1 MKNSIIKNLR
11 LAFALA
17 LVLMFSG
24 MSFATNGKLSGSGTQ
39 TSPYKISDAA
49 DLKAF
54 AKLVNDEIQTDAWAE
69 LTANIDMNFGKT
81 VLNEKGELHNK
92 GEGLE
97 KWTPIKKFSGHFDGK
112 NHTIRGLYY
121 DDETEKYVGL
131 FGSTSISGAIVQ
143 NVGVID
149 SYFKGGECV
158 GGVIGKAY
166 GSLVS
171 GVYNTGSVNGVSIV
185 GGVVGYAQ
193 EVSVS
198 DVYNTGAVNGGSDV
212 GGVVGSLQVNSSIS
226 NSHNMGVVTGE
237 ASVGG
242 VVGVLGASIN
252 ASYNMGAVDGK
263 NFVGGVVGYAGVSSV
278 HGNFNAGTVK
288 GEDYV
293 GGVIGYALGPS
304 VNDNSNMG
312 AVNGI
317 DYVGG
322 VVGSSC
328 GNNVGGVIYE
338 ANISNVYNTGSVNGG
353 IYVGGVAG
361 ENADIAK
368 NIYNTGSVNA
378 GNYVGGVVGCNRGS
392 VSDSYNMGDVNGK
405 HNNVGGVIGI
415 NTDIVNNVY
424 NMGSVKGL
432 SFVGG
437 VFGEESEDASSSDG
451 FYAISMCPSCGG
463 AINGVDDVKNNVVG
477 LTNEEFA
484 EKKIAYYIAF
494 FDSDG
499 KTVLQQGFVQPNE
512 VPVPPSLTVK
522 EDNVYYHYFVKWTPE
537 IATATENVT
546 YQAVIDSSLKRLDV
560 TVEMY
565 DGNSVVLKTP
575 SPCIDATALKL
586 EYNDKIMAVS
596 EIRNF
601 KLTGGMSYKLLLG
614 VSAKKDEACQE
625 DDYVKAIK
633 NSDSDVKIFVNG
645 VDSENSLNAAN
656 NYLTGFYFSGVVSY
670 LITFLDSDGETV
682 LKKSGVA
689 PDAMPVPP
697 AIPTVDD
704 ETYHYVVGWDKEIV
718 AATENATYTL
728 VKTSIPWATAGLL
741 GSGTE
746 ADPYLIGNAQA
757 LRDFAAKVNSGEET
771 SAWAVLKADIDLNP
785 GKKVLNDDGTLY
797 NKGKGLE
804 EWTPIGQIG
813 SPYVGIFD
821 GKGHVVSGLYFNKDA
836 DDYVGLFGFISGSE
850 TKVQKVGV
858 VDSYFN
864 GRQYVGGVVGYNKAG
879 YVNYVYHT
887 GSVNGNTSVGGVVG
901 CNRISNGGIVQDVY
915 GVGFVKGTS
924 NVGGVVGSNQAKV
937 SRGYYSTSSC
947 PSCGGAINGVDDTTK
962 NVIGKTS
969 EELLDGSSL
978 SFVFGTWILGAKGE
992 NPKQDTLYYPYLKVF
1007 SPGPYVLGAVK
1018 KYTISVAVNDK
1029 KKGSVTGAG
1038 EYEYGTEIEL
1048 SATAKE
1054 GYKFSNWQDDVKDA
1068 KRKITVTDDKTYTAK
1083 FEKLPDSS
1091 SSKNSD
1097 NDEKSDSKEKSSS
1110 SSSKEKSGKKIGIVA
1125 AAQVQQF
1132 HVAVSGR
1139 MLSVAGIRPNTSVEV
1154 FDMQGN
1160 KVKSVVA
1167 TSANAAFILSDA
1179 GVYVVKNGNFVS
1191 RVNIR

>member
-39 TSPYKISDAA
+39 ASPYKISDAA

-54 AKLVNDEIQTDAWAE
+54 AKLVNDGIQTDAWAE

-81 VLNEKGELHNK
+81 VLNHLGRYYNDDKNLDE
-92 GEGLE
+92 
-97 KWTPIKKFSGHFDGK
+97 WTPIGVGDNNNFKGHFDGL

-121 DDETEKYVGL
+121 ENDVSDFTGL
-131 FGSTSISGAIVQ
+131 FAVVGEQGVVQ

-149 SYFKGGECV
+149 SYF
-158 GGVIGKAY
+158 Y
-166 GSLVS
+166 GLQE
-171 GVYNTGSVNGVSIV
+171 V
-185 GGVVGYAQ
+185 GGVVGHN
-193 EVSVS
+193 E
-198 DVYNTGAVNGGSDV
+198 GS
-212 GGVVGSLQVNSSIS
+212 
-226 NSHNMGVVTGE
+226 
-237 ASVGG
+237 
-242 VVGVLGASIN
+242 
-252 ASYNMGAVDGK
+252 
-263 NFVGGVVGYAGVSSV
+263 
-278 HGNFNAGTVK
+278 
-288 GEDYV
+288 
-293 GGVIGYALGPS
+293 
-304 VNDNSNMG
+304 
-312 AVNGI
+312 
-317 DYVGG
+317 
-322 VVGSSC
+322 
-328 GNNVGGVIYE
+328 
-338 ANISNVYNTGSVNGG
+338 ISNVYNTGSVGG
-353 IYVGGVAG
+353 LIC
-361 ENADIAK
+361 
-368 NIYNTGSVNA
+368 
-378 GNYVGGVVGCNRGS
+378 VGGVVGHNEGFI
-392 VSDSYNMGDVNGK
+392 SDVYNTGFVEGGDCAGGVVGKNTSNGVIYNAYNK
-405 HNNVGGVIGI
+405 GLMEGYGVYNKGLVEGFGRVGGVVGDNEGSIS
-415 NTDIVNNVY
+415 NVY
-424 NMGSVKGL
+424 STGKVYGYND
-432 SFVGG
+432 VGG
-437 VFGEESEDASSSDG
+437 VVGYNEGSVTDG
-451 FYAISMCPSCGG
+451 YYSIFKCSSCGG

-484 EKKIAYYIAF
+484 DKKLAYYIAF
-494 FDSDG
+494 LDSDG
-499 KTVLQQGFVQPNE
+499 KNILQQGFVQPNE
-512 VPVPPSLTVK
+512 VPIAPKVR
-522 EDNVYYHYFVKWTPE
+522 DDDDYYTYTEKWTPE
-537 IATATENVT
+537 IVAANKNAT
-546 YQAVIDSSLKRLDV
+546 YQLVIDSSLKRLDV

-565 DGNSVVLKTP
+565 DGSPIILSTESECVTANVKNLKSGFITIKNP
-575 SPCIDATALKL
+575 STADLSATVESYTLKFSL
-586 EYNDKIMAVS
+586 SLDEES
-596 EIRNF
+596 E
-601 KLTGGMSYKLLLG
+601 KC
-614 VSAKKDEACQE
+614 A
-625 DDYVKAIK
+625 DDPYVKAFKASTEDIA
-633 NSDSDVKIFVNG
+633 VYVNG
-645 VDSENSLNAAN
+645 EKISYVANKEYDASSNCGLYEGNA
-656 NYLTGFYFSGVVSY
+656 VY

-771 SAWAVLKADIDLNP
+771 SAWAVLKVDIDLNP

-797 NKGKGLE
+797 NEGKDLE

-864 GRQYVGGVVGYNKAG
+864 GRQYVGGVVGYNEAG

-901 CNRISNGGIVQDVY
+901 CNRISNEGIVQDVY
-915 GVGFVKGTS
+915 GVGSVKGTS

-1007 SPGPYVLGAVK
+1007 GPGPYVLGAVK

-1068 KRKITVTDDKTYTAK
+1068 KRKITVTGDKTYTAK
-1083 FEKLPDSS
+1083 FEKLPESS

-1132 HVAVSGR
+1132 HVAVSGK

>member
-1 MKNSIIKNLR
+1 M
-11 LAFALA
+11 
-17 LVLMFSG
+17 
-24 MSFATNGKLSGSGTQ
+24 
-39 TSPYKISDAA
+39 
-49 DLKAF
+49 
-54 AKLVNDEIQTDAWAE
+54 
-69 LTANIDMNFGKT
+69 
-81 VLNEKGELHNK
+81 HNK

-121 DDETEKYVGL
+121 DDETKKYVGL

-158 GGVIGKAY
+158 GGV
-166 GSLVS
+166 
-171 GVYNTGSVNGVSIV
+171 
-185 GGVVGYAQ
+185 
-193 EVSVS
+193 
-198 DVYNTGAVNGGSDV
+198 
-212 GGVVGSLQVNSSIS
+212 
-226 NSHNMGVVTGE
+226 
-237 ASVGG
+237 
-242 VVGVLGASIN
+242 
-252 ASYNMGAVDGK
+252 
-263 NFVGGVVGYAGVSSV
+263 
-278 HGNFNAGTVK
+278 
-288 GEDYV
+288 
-293 GGVIGYALGPS
+293 
-304 VNDNSNMG
+304 
-312 AVNGI
+312 
-317 DYVGG
+317 
-322 VVGSSC
+322 
-328 GNNVGGVIYE
+328 
-338 ANISNVYNTGSVNGG
+338 
-353 IYVGGVAG
+353 AG
-361 ENADIAK
+361 ENAAIAK

-378 GNYVGGVVGCNRGS
+378 GYYVGGVVGYNRGS

-565 DGNSVVLKTP
+565 DGSPIILSTP
-575 SPCIDATALKL
+575 SECVTANVKNLKSGFITIKNPSTADLSATVEPYALKFSL
-586 EYNDKIMAVS
+586 SLDEES
-596 EIRNF
+596 E
-601 KLTGGMSYKLLLG
+601 KC
-614 VSAKKDEACQE
+614 A
-625 DDYVKAIK
+625 DDPYVKAFKASTEDIA
-633 NSDSDVKIFVNG
+633 VYVNG
-645 VDSENSLNAAN
+645 EKISYVANKEYDASSNCGLYEGNA
-656 NYLTGFYFSGVVSY
+656 VY

-771 SAWAVLKADIDLNP
+771 SAWAVLKVDIDLNP

-797 NKGKGLE
+797 NEGKDLE

-836 DDYVGLFGFISGSE
+836 EDYVCLFRFISGSE

-864 GRQYVGGVVGYNKAG
+864 GRQYVGGVVG
-879 YVNYVYHT
+879 
-887 GSVNGNTSVGGVVG
+887 
-901 CNRISNGGIVQDVY
+901 CNRISNGGNVQYVY
-915 GVGFVKGTS
+915 GVGSVKGTS

-978 SFVFGTWILGAKGE
+978 SFVSGTWILGAKGE

-1007 SPGPYVLGAVK
+1007 GPGPYCLELLRNIPSVL
-1018 KYTISVAVNDK
+1018 
-1029 KKGSVTGAG
+1029 
-1038 EYEYGTEIEL
+1038 
-1048 SATAKE
+1048 
-1054 GYKFSNWQDDVKDA
+1054 
-1068 KRKITVTDDKTYTAK
+1068 
-1083 FEKLPDSS
+1083 P
-1091 SSKNSD
+1091 
-1097 NDEKSDSKEKSSS
+1097 
-1110 SSSKEKSGKKIGIVA
+1110 
-1125 AAQVQQF
+1125 
-1132 HVAVSGR
+1132 
-1139 MLSVAGIRPNTSVEV
+1139 
-1154 FDMQGN
+1154 
-1160 KVKSVVA
+1160 
-1167 TSANAAFILSDA
+1167 
-1179 GVYVVKNGNFVS
+1179 
-1191 RVNIR
+1191 

>member
-39 TSPYKISDAA
+39 ASPYKISDAA

-54 AKLVNDEIQTDAWAE
+54 AKLVNDGIQTDAWAE

-81 VLNEKGELHNK
+81 VLNHLGWYYNDDKNLDE
-92 GEGLE
+92 
-97 KWTPIKKFSGHFDGK
+97 WTPIGVGDNNNFKGHFDGL

-121 DDETEKYVGL
+121 ENDVSDFTGL
-131 FGSTSISGAIVQ
+131 FAVVGEQGVVQ

-149 SYFKGGECV
+149 SYF
-158 GGVIGKAY
+158 Y
-166 GSLVS
+166 GLQE
-171 GVYNTGSVNGVSIV
+171 V
-185 GGVVGYAQ
+185 GGVVGHN
-193 EVSVS
+193 E
-198 DVYNTGAVNGGSDV
+198 GS
-212 GGVVGSLQVNSSIS
+212 
-226 NSHNMGVVTGE
+226 
-237 ASVGG
+237 
-242 VVGVLGASIN
+242 
-252 ASYNMGAVDGK
+252 
-263 NFVGGVVGYAGVSSV
+263 
-278 HGNFNAGTVK
+278 
-288 GEDYV
+288 
-293 GGVIGYALGPS
+293 
-304 VNDNSNMG
+304 
-312 AVNGI
+312 
-317 DYVGG
+317 
-322 VVGSSC
+322 
-328 GNNVGGVIYE
+328 
-338 ANISNVYNTGSVNGG
+338 ISNVYNTGSVGG
-353 IYVGGVAG
+353 LIC
-361 ENADIAK
+361 
-368 NIYNTGSVNA
+368 
-378 GNYVGGVVGCNRGS
+378 VGGVVGHNEGFI
-392 VSDSYNMGDVNGK
+392 SDVYNTGFVEGGDCAGGVVGKNTSNGVIYNAYNK
-405 HNNVGGVIGI
+405 GLMEGYGVYNKGLVEGFGRVGGVVGDNEGSIS
-415 NTDIVNNVY
+415 NVY
-424 NMGSVKGL
+424 STGKVYGYND
-432 SFVGG
+432 VGG
-437 VFGEESEDASSSDG
+437 VVGYNEGSVTDG
-451 FYAISMCPSCGG
+451 YYSIFKCSSCGG

-586 EYNDKIMAVS
+586 EYNNKIMAVS
-596 EIRNF
+596 EVRNF

-704 ETYHYVVGWDKEIV
+704 ETYHYVVGWDKKIV

-771 SAWAVLKADIDLNP
+771 SAWAVLKVDIDLNP
-785 GKKVLNDDGTLY
+785 GKMVLNDDGTLY
-797 NKGKGLE
+797 NEGKDLE

-836 DDYVGLFGFISGSE
+836 DDYVGLFGFISGSK

-864 GRQYVGGVVGYNKAG
+864 GRQYVGGVVGYNEAG

-901 CNRISNGGIVQDVY
+901 CNRISNEGIVQDVY
-915 GVGFVKGTS
+915 GVGSVKGTS

-1007 SPGPYVLGAVK
+1007 GPGPYVLGAVK

-1068 KRKITVTDDKTYTAK
+1068 KRKITVTGDKTYTAK
-1083 FEKLPDSS
+1083 FEKLPESS

>member
-39 TSPYKISDAA
+39 ASPYKISDAA

-81 VLNEKGELHNK
+81 VLNHLGWCYNDDKNLDE
-92 GEGLE
+92 
-97 KWTPIKKFSGHFDGK
+97 WTPIGVGDNNNFKGHFDGL

-121 DDETEKYVGL
+121 ENNVSDFTGL
-131 FGSTSISGAIVQ
+131 FAVVGEQGVVQ

-149 SYFKGGECV
+149 SYF
-158 GGVIGKAY
+158 Y
-166 GSLVS
+166 GLQE
-171 GVYNTGSVNGVSIV
+171 V
-185 GGVVGYAQ
+185 GGVVGKNTSNGVIYNAYNKGLM
-193 EVSVS
+193 EGYG
-198 DVYNTGAVNGGSDV
+198 VYNKGLVEGFDRV
-212 GGVVGSLQVNSSIS
+212 GGVVG
-226 NSHNMGVVTGE
+226 
-237 ASVGG
+237 
-242 VVGVLGASIN
+242 
-252 ASYNMGAVDGK
+252 
-263 NFVGGVVGYAGVSSV
+263 
-278 HGNFNAGTVK
+278 
-288 GEDYV
+288 
-293 GGVIGYALGPS
+293 
-304 VNDNSNMG
+304 DN
-312 AVNGI
+312 
-317 DYVGG
+317 
-322 VVGSSC
+322 
-328 GNNVGGVIYE
+328 E
-338 ANISNVYNTGSVNGG
+338 GSV
-353 IYVGGVAG
+353 
-361 ENADIAK
+361 
-368 NIYNTGSVNA
+368 
-378 GNYVGGVVGCNRGS
+378 
-392 VSDSYNMGDVNGK
+392 
-405 HNNVGGVIGI
+405 
-415 NTDIVNNVY
+415 TDGYYSIFKC
-424 NMGSVKGL
+424 S
-432 SFVGG
+432 
-437 VFGEESEDASSSDG
+437 
-451 FYAISMCPSCGG
+451 SCGG

-484 EKKIAYYIAF
+484 DKKLAYYIAF
-494 FDSDG
+494 LDSDG
-499 KTVLQQGFVQPNE
+499 KNILQQGFVQPNE
-512 VPVPPSLTVK
+512 VPIAPKVR
-522 EDNVYYHYFVKWTPE
+522 DDDDYYTYTEKWTPE
-537 IATATENVT
+537 IVAANKNAT

-565 DGNSVVLKTP
+565 DGSPIILSTP
-575 SPCIDATALKL
+575 SECVTANVKNLKSGFITIKNPSTADLSATVEPYTLKFSL
-586 EYNDKIMAVS
+586 SLDEES
-596 EIRNF
+596 E
-601 KLTGGMSYKLLLG
+601 KC
-614 VSAKKDEACQE
+614 A
-625 DDYVKAIK
+625 DDPYVKAFKASTEDIA
-633 NSDSDVKIFVNG
+633 VYVNG
-645 VDSENSLNAAN
+645 EKISYVANKEYDASSNCGLYEGNS
-656 NYLTGFYFSGVVSY
+656 VY

-689 PDAMPVPP
+689 PNAMPVPP

-771 SAWAVLKADIDLNP
+771 SAWAVLKVDIDLNP

-797 NKGKGLE
+797 NEGKDLE

-836 DDYVGLFGFISGSE
+836 EDYVGLFGFISGSE

-864 GRQYVGGVVGYNKAG
+864 GRQYVGGVVG
-879 YVNYVYHT
+879 
-887 GSVNGNTSVGGVVG
+887 
-901 CNRISNGGIVQDVY
+901 CNRISNGGNVQYVY
-915 GVGFVKGTS
+915 GVGSVKGTS

-978 SFVFGTWILGAKGE
+978 SFVSGTWILGAKGE

-1007 SPGPYVLGAVK
+1007 GPGPYVLGAVK

-1029 KKGSVTGAG
+1029 NKGSVKGAG

-1068 KRKITVTDDKTYTAK
+1068 KRKITVTGDKTYTAK
-1083 FEKLPDSS
+1083 FEKLPESS